1 MLDNMKKLHMPGDLQ
16 TGILS
21 ARWFLYTAVIFIAGV
36 NAYLI
41 HVGCPQYFCELSWW
55 HSGAGRCDTQ
65 TGGGDGWQGVA
76 TPETQ
81 QAGDKVPADGDN
93 YVWTTQGTT

>member
-41 HVGCPQYFCELSWW
+41 HVGCPQYFCELSW
-55 HSGAGRCDTQ
+55 
-65 TGGGDGWQGVA
+65 
-76 TPETQ
+76 
-81 QAGDKVPADGDN
+81 
-93 YVWTTQGTT
+93 